1 MIKTI
6 KRMLVFLT
14 VGGLILTSITG
25 CNQEPETIG
34 AYGIS
39 AGADT
44 GIVTEQTLAKAEKD
58 DKNSKEDVEATTEDT
73 TEATTETADTD
84 TNTTG
89 TSTTGNTGSSNG
101 NTNTGTSNSGKSN
114 TGTSTG
120 TSTGSSNTGT
130 STGNTNTGSS
140 TGNTNT
146 SGNSGNTNPPATE
159 APATEA
165 PATEAT
171 TEATVAYY
179 RDWDYIC
186 RRTNELLKQNFPGA
200 TIGTSTSWQTFPNYD
215 GMSTPLP
222 YNDEAAAQSLYE
234 CVASDLA
241 QNNIYPGD
249 TTPVTTGAYVQKIE
263 DAGYGPHPN
272 LRQITIIYYK

>member
-6 KRMLVFLT
+6 KKMLVFLT
-14 VGGLILTSITG
+14 VGGLVLSGVTG
-25 CNQEPETIG
+25 CNNSTETST
-34 AYGIS
+34 A
-39 AGADT
+39 
-44 GIVTEQTLAKAEKD
+44 VTEESPATDRKDAKATTEERVK
-58 DKNSKEDVEATTEDT
+58 ATTEDAEPT
-73 TEATTETADTD
+73 TESSAGTSTETAS
-84 TNTTG
+84 NTTD
-89 TSTTGNTGSSNG
+89 GNTSA
-101 NTNTGTSNSGKSN
+101 TGKS
-114 TGTSTG
+114 
-120 TSTGSSNTGT
+120 
-130 STGNTNTGSS
+130 NTGSS

-146 SGNSGNTNPPATE
+146 GTSTGNTGTSNSGTTTGGNTSNTNSNTNSGNTNPPATE

-200 TIGTSTSWQTFPNYD
+200 TIGTAPSFQTYPEFD

-222 YNDEAAAQSLYE
+222 YDDET
-234 CVASDLA
+234 LA
-241 QNNIYPGD
+241 QGLYQCIANDLTGRGIYPGD

>member
-6 KRMLVFLT
+6 KKMLVFLT
-14 VGGLILTSITG
+14 VGGLVLSGVTG
-25 CNQEPETIG
+25 CNNST
-34 AYGIS
+34 
-39 AGADT
+39 ADAT
-44 GIVTEQTLAKAEKD
+44 AVTEESPATDRKDAKATTEERAK
-58 DKNSKEDVEATTEDT
+58 ATTEDAEPT
-73 TEATTETADTD
+73 TESSAGTSTETAS
-84 TNTTG
+84 NTTNG
-89 TSTTGNTGSSNG
+89 NTSTT
-101 NTNTGTSNSGKSN
+101 GKSN
-114 TGTSTG
+114 TGSSTSDRN
-120 TSTGSSNTGT
+120 NTGT
-130 STGNTNTGSS
+130 STGNTGTSNSGTTTGGNTSNTNSNTNSS
-140 TGNTNT
+140 TNSNTN